1 MLVLSHGRQQHS
13 NYSPADTS
21 ANKAFAEAGTA
32 PLRAGERL
40 GTHCGAEVLGGL
52 QVIRAAFA
60 ALGAIAIWAGVVM
73 ADVGWVSAHLPSADR
88 VAIGVGAVG
97 GVLVGLELLVQ
108 AWSEK

>member
-108 AWSEK
+108 AWREK